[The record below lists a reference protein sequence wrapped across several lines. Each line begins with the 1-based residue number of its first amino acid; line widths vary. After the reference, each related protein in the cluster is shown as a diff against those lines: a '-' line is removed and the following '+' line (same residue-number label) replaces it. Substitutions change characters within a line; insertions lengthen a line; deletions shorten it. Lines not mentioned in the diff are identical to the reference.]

1 VSLWYS
7 NKPKHTPQSQREYSL
22 RKEPNETIEL
32 EWKTPALFIQ
42 GAGILTKPTP
52 TMKKRYWIAGT
63 ATAAAT
69 LAVAAKLLARP
80 RDADW
85 NKCRHIVFHSEHS
98 RFVDLDGVRVHYQE
112 AGDAK
117 APAVVLIHGFASS
130 TLVWSKVFLD
140 LAAAGFRV
148 IVPDMLGYGYSGKPR
163 NGEYTIAGQANLI
176 ARLLDRLRIKRAT
189 IVGSSYGGAV
199 AATCALDYPSYVSR
213 LVLVGA
219 VSNNRPLAFKL
230 MKIFGAPI
238 FGDVVSPLL
247 IGSRRLLRMRM
258 KKVYDRHSWVLDE
271 RRVDARHQPL
281 RASGTQRAIIR
292 TVRGW
297 DAERISRDAHLIKQ
311 PTLLLWG
318 ENDPEIPLADGEQL
332 HEQIHNSR
340 LIVFLN
346 CGHLPHEEYPRE
358 FTEVVTDFCISD
370 CRFQVSDC
378 ATG

>member
-1 VSLWYS
+1 
-7 NKPKHTPQSQREYSL
+7 
-22 RKEPNETIEL
+22 
-32 EWKTPALFIQ
+32 
-42 GAGILTKPTP
+42 
-52 TMKKRYWIAGT
+52 MKKRYWIAGT

-85 NKCRHIVFHSEHS
+85 QKNRRVIFHSDHS
-98 RFVDLDGVRVHYQE
+98 RFVEIEGVRLHYQE
-112 AGDAK
+112 SGDVT
-117 APAVVLIHGFASS
+117 APPLLLIHGFASS
-130 TLVWSKVFLD
+130 TLVWSKVFLS
-140 LAAAGFRV
+140 LADAGFRV
-148 IVPDMLGYGYSGKPR
+148 IALDMLGYGYSGKPR
-163 NGEYTIAGQANLI
+163 NGEYTIASQARLI
-176 ARLLDRLRIKRAT
+176 VDLLDRLRIKRAT

-199 AATCALDYPSYVSR
+199 AATCALDYPTRVNK

-219 VSNNRPLAFKL
+219 VSNNRPLAHKL
-230 MKIFGAPI
+230 MRVFGAPLV
-238 FGDVVSPLL
+238 GDVVSPLL

-281 RASGTQRAIIR
+281 RASRTQRAIVR

-318 ENDPEIPLADGEQL
+318 ENDIEIPLEDGERL
-332 HEQIHNSR
+332 HHKIAGSR

-346 CGHLPHEEYPRE
+346 CGHLPHEEYPAA
-358 FTEVVTDFCISD
+358 FTQIVGDFCNE
-370 CRFQVSDC
+370 
-378 ATG
+378 